1 MADLLNMNEPSVPY
15 PAVPAE
21 RIGRYAGV
29 FHAPAQARIGTVTL
43 QVADLARSLAFYQ
56 GVIGFRLLPAPA
68 GSAASGRAYL
78 GAAGDER
85 VLLAL
90 VEKPGVR
97 PAVQRGRLGLYHTA
111 VLLPSR
117 ADLGRF
123 LRHALALGVHV
134 GSSDH
139 RFGEALYL
147 VDPDGLSVEVYRD
160 RSRPE
165 WRVLENGE
173 ILSANEP
180 LQRDAVLAASGE
192 QPYDGLPVG
201 TTLGHVH
208 FYVGD
213 VAQALPFYAAG
224 LGLAQ
229 TLWRVPGANFV
240 SAGGYHH
247 HVGLNAWAA
256 GSPVST
262 DEDARLL
269 TWEWLL
275 PDAASLAA
283 TVDSLQQAG
292 VTSNADGD
300 AYLATDPW
308 GITVR
313 LLVQPGTDL
322 THRREAHD

>member
-1 MADLLNMNEPSVPY
+1 MADMMNINEPSVPY
-15 PAVPAE
+15 PSFPAE
-21 RIGRYAGV
+21 KIGRYAGA
-29 FHAPAQARIGTVTL
+29 FHAPAQARIGRVTL

-56 GVIGFRLLPAPA
+56 GVIGFRLLPMPV
-68 GSAASGRAYL
+68 GSAGGRAYL

-85 VLLAL
+85 VLLEL

-97 PAVQRGRLGLYHTA
+97 PAAQRGRLGLYHTA
-111 VLLPSR
+111 VLLPRR

-134 GSSDH
+134 GASDH
-139 RFGEALYL
+139 RYSEALYL

-165 WRVLENGE
+165 WRVLEDGE
-173 ILSANEP
+173 ILSGGEP
-180 LQRDAVLAASGE
+180 LQRDAVLAAGGE
-192 QPYDGLPVG
+192 PPYDGLPVG
-201 TTLGHVH
+201 TTIGHVH

-229 TLWRVPGANFV
+229 TFWRFPSANFL

-247 HVGLNAWAA
+247 HVGINAWAA
-256 GSPVST
+256 GSPVAT
-262 DEDARLL
+262 AEDARLL

-283 TVDSLQQAG
+283 TVESLQRAG
-292 VTSNADGD
+292 YASTADGD
-300 AYLATDPW
+300 AYRATDPW

-322 THRREAHD
+322 THRRDAHD

>member
-1 MADLLNMNEPSVPY
+1 MADISIDENAVPY
-15 PAVPAE
+15 LTVPAE
-21 RIGRYAGV
+21 RIGRYTSD
-29 FHAPAQARIGTVTL
+29 FHTPAQARIGTVTL
-43 QVADLARSLAFYQ
+43 QVADLTRSLAFYQ

-68 GSAASGRAYL
+68 GNSGGGRAYL

-85 VLLAL
+85 VLLVL

-97 PAVQRGRLGLYHTA
+97 PAPHRARLGLYHTA

-117 ADLGRF
+117 TDLGRL

-139 RFGEALYL
+139 FYSEALYL

-160 RSRPE
+160 RPRSE
-165 WRVLENGE
+165 WVVSQDGE
-173 ILSANEP
+173 ILGAGNP
-180 LQRDAVLAASGE
+180 LQREEVLAAAGE
-192 QPYDGLPVG
+192 QAWEGLPEG
-201 TTLGHVH
+201 TTIGHLH
-208 FYVGD
+208 FYVD
-213 VAQALPFYAAG
+213 DIDQAVSFYSTG

-229 TLWRVPGANFV
+229 TFWRFPSGSFT

-247 HVGLNAWAA
+247 HVGMNTWAA
-256 GSPVST
+256 GSPAST

-283 TVDSLQQAG
+283 TVENLHRAG
-292 VTSNADGD
+292 FTATADGD
-300 AYLATDPW
+300 TYLAKDPW
-308 GITVR
+308 GNTVR
-313 LLVQPGTDL
+313 LVIRPGSDI
-322 THRREAHD
+322 THR